1 VRVLVIED
9 EPAILDF
16 VVRGLAA
23 EGFDVQQAQDGP
35 DGERLALRDGVD
47 LVVLDLMLP
56 GRPGLEVLA
65 TVRRDR
71 PALPVIVL
79 TARGQLEDRVGG
91 LDAGATDY
99 LVKPF
104 AFAEL
109 AARVRAHLRSAEQQ
123 DPTTLR
129 AGDIEL
135 DLVSRRVVRAGA
147 PVSLTGKELDLLA
160 HLLRHPDEVLTREQ
174 LLRDVWGLNFDPG
187 TNIVEVYIGYVRRKL
202 RRPDRPDPIVTVR
215 SVGYRLRSRDG

>member
-1 VRVLVIED
+1 MRVLVIED
-9 EPAILDF
+9 EAAILDF
-16 VVRGLAA
+16 VVRGLTA
-23 EGFDVQQAQDGP
+23 EGFEVQQATDGRE
-35 DGERLALRDGVD
+35 GERLALDEGVD

-56 GRPGLEVLA
+56 LRPGLEVLA
-65 TVRRDR
+65 AVRRER

-79 TARGQLEDRVGG
+79 TARAQLEDRVAG
-91 LDAGATDY
+91 LNAGATDY
-99 LVKPF
+99 VVKPF

-109 AARVRAHLRSAEQQ
+109 AARVRAHLRSAGQQ
-123 DPTTLR
+123 DPASLR
-129 AGDIEL
+129 AGDIRL
-135 DLVSRRVVRAGA
+135 DLVSRRVSRAGE
-147 PVSLTGKELDLLA
+147 PVSLTGKEVDLLA
-160 HLLRHPDEVLTREQ
+160 HFLRHPDEVLTREQ

>member
-16 VVRGLAA
+16 VVRGLSA
-23 EGFDVQQAQDGP
+23 EGFDVQQATDGP
-35 DGERLALRDGVD
+35 DGERLALGEDVD

-65 TVRRDR
+65 TVRRER
-71 PALPVIVL
+71 PTLPVIVL

-99 LVKPF
+99 VVKPF

-123 DPTTLR
+123 DPTTLQ
-129 AGDIEL
+129 AGDIQL
-135 DLVSRRVVRAGA
+135 DLVSRCVIRAGA
-147 PVSLTGKELDLLA
+147 PASLTGKELDLLA
-160 HLLRHPDEVLTREQ
+160 HFLRHPDEVLTREQ

-187 TNIVEVYIGYVRRKL
+187 TNIVEVYVGYVRRKL

>member
-1 VRVLVIED
+1 MRVLVIED

-123 DPTTLR
+123 DPTILR

-135 DLVSRRVVRAGA
+135 DLVSRRVVRAGV

>member
-1 VRVLVIED
+1 MRVLVIED